1 MADRTSAGIFA
12 TQFERLAKKEKS
24 SERDETAREIWA
36 DTWCY
41 DFSACQMDC
50 PKALLELGLAKI
62 QREDDYDFYVYRNR
76 DCSGWDT

>member
-12 TQFERLAKKEKS
+12 TQFERLARKEKS
-24 SERDETAREIWA
+24 DERDETAREIWA
-36 DTWCY
+36 DTWNY

-50 PKALLELGLAKI
+50 PFALVELGLAKI
-62 QREDDYDFYVYRNR
+62 EREDDYDIYVYRNR